1 MTSPRPE
8 PLRVQPIALQIMLY
22 QYNCHRVMGQSD
34 NISRPNSIVAGSE
47 SGSAKILRNIDRS
60 DLPPPNRLCNAH
72 ISRLKS
78 HTLSRY
84 TPPHL
89 RLTRSGQ
96 CRKCPEH
103 CHRNHYE
110 TSRNIGFLPVL
121 YHYNSY
127 STIIL
132 GSPKSVVPMQGHALP
147 PPSYIHYRCM
157 VLQRSEHH
165 HHLTLH
171 RHSKRMTN
179 KRNSSCWSN
188 DKWKRIS
195 ARIYERL

>member
-22 QYNCHRVMGQSD
+22 QYNCHRVMSQCD

-60 DLPPPNRLCNAH
+60 DLPPLIGFVTP
-72 ISRLKS
+72 
-78 HTLSRY
+78 TLVVLNLILY
-84 TPPHL
+84 QDIPPHL
-89 RLTRSGQ
+89 RLIRSGQ

-103 CHRNHYE
+103 CHRNNYE
-110 TSRNIGFLPVL
+110 TSHNIDFLLVL